1 MPGGRIEPAA
11 ARVTGPQPLLWLAW
25 LCAAA
30 TITYVVSAPFWVAD
44 YPMMTEFPFHAA
56 SSSVFRHYTDPGWHF
71 HEQFAFQM
79 LAVPHVTLYALAA
92 TFMIVLPP
100 IAATK
105 LAAALLLALLPVG
118 LMVLCW
124 GLRKSPFL
132 GLWGLVPVWG
142 VLGHWGQV
150 DFLAALGLFAM
161 TLGLALR
168 AVDRPSTRIQG
179 ALIAVLVLLFLT
191 QAYRFPFAL
200 VMVLL
205 VGVVMRGRVENV
217 RALLIPL
224 GVGTALFIVWWLTR
238 AELFV
243 PKVNWVWPPAWHRM
257 QDAPIYTVD
266 IFTGNDDTELFRRT
280 GLLFGL
286 TALLLLIVAVARLRS
301 WPRGSWVVPAHF
313 IVGVAIAVSLGLYVT
328 LPMEIGDSW
337 YVFPREIT
345 AALFLVPALL
355 PNLPRKTWAQLAFV
369 IWTAVG
375 IAPLTEFVAE
385 AHAEFSTTTVHFREI
400 VRELPKAPKLLYLVY
415 DHHGARARNSPY
427 IHLPAYVQAER
438 GGWLSFHFAQ
448 DERFPF
454 RYRDASDPN
463 AEVPP
468 RTPVRWEWSPQQFQL
483 DQHGTFF
490 DWFLVRRMSSPD
502 SLFVSDPTI
511 QRVAHFENWW
521 LYHRRRGSTGPP
533 SETP

>member
-1 MPGGRIEPAA
+1 
-11 ARVTGPQPLLWLAW
+11 
-25 LCAAA
+25 
-30 TITYVVSAPFWVAD
+30 
-44 YPMMTEFPFHAA
+44 MTEFPFHAA

-179 ALIAVLVLLFLT
+179 ALIAVLVLLFFT

>member
-11 ARVTGPQPLLWLAW
+11 RVTGPQPLSWLAW

-30 TITYVVSAPFWVAD
+30 TITYVVGAPFWAAD

-79 LAVPHVTLYALAA
+79 LAVPQVTLYALSAI
-92 TFMIVLPP
+92 FMIVLPP
-100 IAATK
+100 IVATK
-105 LAAALLLALLPVG
+105 LAAGLLLALLPLG

-124 GLRKSPFL
+124 GLRKSALL
-132 GLWGLVPVWG
+132 GLWGLIPVWC
-142 VLGHWGQV
+142 VLAHWGMV

-161 TLGLALR
+161 ALGLALR
-168 AVDRPSTRIQG
+168 VVDRPSVKLQG
-179 ALIAVLVLLFLT
+179 ALIAVLVLLFFT

-200 VMVLL
+200 VML
-205 VGVVMRGRVENV
+205 VVIALVMRGRVESIKG
-217 RALLIPL
+217 LLIPL
-224 GVGTALFIVWWLTR
+224 VVAGALFVVWWLTR
-238 AELFV
+238 AEMFL
-243 PKVNWVWPPAWHRM
+243 PKVQWVWPPAWHRLS
-257 QDAPIYTVD
+257 DADAYTSDIYIGD
-266 IFTGNDDTELFRRT
+266 EDLEMFRRT
-280 GLLFGL
+280 GLLLGL
-286 TALLLLIVAVARLRS
+286 TAAVLLAIAVVRLRS
-301 WPRGSWVVPAHF
+301 WPKGGWAVPAHV
-313 IVGVAIAVSLGLYVT
+313 IVGVAILISLGLYLT
-328 LPMEIGDSW
+328 LPMEVGASW

-355 PNLPRKTWAQLAFV
+355 PNLPRKTWAHLGFV
-369 IWTAVG
+369 IWTAVA
-375 IAPLTEFVAE
+375 IAPLADFVTD
-385 AHAEFSTTTVHFREI
+385 AHREFSTTTVHFREI

-415 DHHGARARNSPY
+415 DHQGARARNSPY

-448 DERFPF
+448 HEGFPF
-454 RYRDASDPN
+454 RYRDAADPD
-463 AEVPP
+463 AVVPP

-483 DQHGTFF
+483 DQHGRFF
-490 DWFLVRRMSSPD
+490 DWFLVRRQRSPD
-502 SLFVSDPTI
+502 SLFASDPSI

-521 LYHRRRGSTGPP
+521 LYHRPRVSAGPP

>member
-30 TITYVVSAPFWVAD
+30 TITYVVGAPFWAAD
-44 YPMMTEFPFHAA
+44 YPMITEFPFHAA

-168 AVDRPSTRIQG
+168 AVDRPSTRVQG
-179 ALIAVLVLLFLT
+179 ALIAVLVLLFFT

-257 QDAPIYTVD
+257 QDARIYTVD
-266 IFTGNDDTELFRRT
+266 IFTGNDDIDLFRRT

-286 TALLLLIVAVARLRS
+286 TALVLLIVAVARLRS

-385 AHAEFSTTTVHFREI
+385 AHGEFSTTTVHFREI

-415 DHHGARARNSPY
+415 DHHGARAQNSPY

-448 DERFPF
+448 DETFPF

-463 AEVPP
+463 TEVPP

-490 DWFLVRRMSSPD
+490 DWFLVRRVSSPD

>member
-1 MPGGRIEPAA
+1 
-11 ARVTGPQPLLWLAW
+11 
-25 LCAAA
+25 
-30 TITYVVSAPFWVAD
+30 
-44 YPMMTEFPFHAA
+44 MTEFPFHAA

>member
-168 AVDRPSTRIQG
+168 AVDRPSTRI
-179 ALIAVLVLLFLT
+179 LT

-301 WPRGSWVVPAHF
+301 WPRGSWVSCLPSCPTFPARPGPSSRSSSGQRSALLRSPSSSRKPTRNSRRPPCTSARSF
-313 IVGVAIAVSLGLYVT
+313 ASCRRRPSSSTSYTI
-328 LPMEIGDSW
+328 
-337 YVFPREIT
+337 IT
-345 AALFLVPALL
+345 A
-355 PNLPRKTWAQLAFV
+355 LARRTV
-369 IWTAVG
+369 
-375 IAPLTEFVAE
+375 LTSICQPMCRRSE
-385 AHAEFSTTTVHFREI
+385 A
-400 VRELPKAPKLLYLVY
+400 
-415 DHHGARARNSPY
+415 
-427 IHLPAYVQAER
+427 
-438 GGWLSFHFAQ
+438 GG
-448 DERFPF
+448 
-454 RYRDASDPN
+454 
-463 AEVPP
+463 
-468 RTPVRWEWSPQQFQL
+468 
-483 DQHGTFF
+483 
-490 DWFLVRRMSSPD
+490 
-502 SLFVSDPTI
+502 
-511 QRVAHFENWW
+511 
-521 LYHRRRGSTGPP
+521 
-533 SETP
+533 